1 MRQSQGQLQMQ
12 GDSRVG
18 ASTQTRPAA
27 PYRQSAA
34 GDKAARDK
42 LLTSNMRFV
51 IKIASQYL
59 NKGLE
64 YEDLIS
70 EGYLGLMKALD
81 HFDVSKGYHFISY
94 AVWWIRQ
101 SIMKAIVDF
110 GRPIRLPV
118 NKDAE
123 LTEIK
128 RACHSVNPNGKK
140 SEEEELEEVALK
152 LGMTKHH
159 IREMLNISQ
168 EMISLDSPISGD
180 SDTALVDTVSAGTFT
195 PEDAAIDAS
204 LKTEIDKAFV
214 GLDKKSVEVLN
225 MRYGLAELHQL
236 RGRVG
241 RGKFQSYCF
250 LTYSKNITETG
261 ISRLKALHQSNDG
274 FFIAEEDLKLR
285 GPGEVFGTAQSGYFA
300 LNIADLSRD
309 KEILKTAR
317 YDALCQLKQ
326 RNP

>member
-1 MRQSQGQLQMQ
+1 MTSVSAKDLDVVRIHLNEIKKIPLLTNDEEIQLAI
-12 GDSRVG
+12 R
-18 ASTQTRPAA
+18 A
-27 PYRQSAA
+27 AA

-128 RACHSVNPNGKK
+128 RACHSVNPHGKK

-225 MRYGLAELHQL
+225 MRYGLNGQGERTLKE
-236 RGRVG
+236 VG
-241 RGKFQSYCF
+241 EKM
-250 LTYSKNITETG
+250 N
-261 ISRLKALHQSNDG
+261 
-274 FFIAEEDLKLR
+274 
-285 GPGEVFGTAQSGYFA
+285 
-300 LNIADLSRD
+300 LSRERVRQIEKHAIAKIRANKICD
-309 KEILKTAR
+309 ISLKDYVA
-317 YDALCQLKQ
+317 
-326 RNP
+326 

>member
-1 MRQSQGQLQMQ
+1 MTSVSAKDLDVVRIHLNEIKKIPLLTNDEEIQLAI
-12 GDSRVG
+12 R
-18 ASTQTRPAA
+18 A
-27 PYRQSAA
+27 AA

-128 RACHSVNPNGKK
+128 RACHSVNPHGKK

-225 MRYGLAELHQL
+225 MRYGLNGQGERTLKE
-236 RGRVG
+236 VG
-241 RGKFQSYCF
+241 EKM
-250 LTYSKNITETG
+250 N
-261 ISRLKALHQSNDG
+261 
-274 FFIAEEDLKLR
+274 
-285 GPGEVFGTAQSGYFA
+285 
-300 LNIADLSRD
+300 LSRERVRQIEKHALAKIRANKICD
-309 KEILKTAR
+309 ISLKDYVA
-317 YDALCQLKQ
+317 
-326 RNP
+326 

>member
-1 MRQSQGQLQMQ
+1 MTSVSAKDLDVVRIHLNEIKKIPLLTNDEETQL
-12 GDSRVG
+12 
-18 ASTQTRPAA
+18 ATRA
-27 PYRQSAA
+27 AA

-128 RACHSVNPNGKK
+128 RACHSVNPHGKK

-180 SDTALVDTVSAGTFT
+180 SDTALVDTVSAGSFT

-225 MRYGLAELHQL
+225 MRYGLNGQGERTLKE
-236 RGRVG
+236 VG
-241 RGKFQSYCF
+241 EKM
-250 LTYSKNITETG
+250 N
-261 ISRLKALHQSNDG
+261 
-274 FFIAEEDLKLR
+274 
-285 GPGEVFGTAQSGYFA
+285 
-300 LNIADLSRD
+300 LSRERVRQIEKHAIAKIRANKICD
-309 KEILKTAR
+309 ISLKDYVA
-317 YDALCQLKQ
+317 
-326 RNP
+326 

>member
-1 MRQSQGQLQMQ
+1 MTSVSAKDLDVVRIHLNEIKKIPLLTNDEEIQLAT
-12 GDSRVG
+12 RV
-18 ASTQTRPAA
+18 
-27 PYRQSAA
+27 AA

-128 RACHSVNPNGKK
+128 RACHSVNPHGKK

-225 MRYGLAELHQL
+225 MRYGLNGQGERTLKE
-236 RGRVG
+236 VG
-241 RGKFQSYCF
+241 EKM
-250 LTYSKNITETG
+250 N
-261 ISRLKALHQSNDG
+261 
-274 FFIAEEDLKLR
+274 
-285 GPGEVFGTAQSGYFA
+285 
-300 LNIADLSRD
+300 LSRERVRQIEKHAIAKIRANKICD
-309 KEILKTAR
+309 ISLKDYVA
-317 YDALCQLKQ
+317 
-326 RNP
+326 

>member
-1 MRQSQGQLQMQ
+1 MTSVSAKDLDVVRIHLNEIKKIPLLTNDEEIQL
-12 GDSRVG
+12 
-18 ASTQTRPAA
+18 ATRA
-27 PYRQSAA
+27 AA
-34 GDKAARDK
+34 GDRAARDK

-128 RACHSVNPNGKK
+128 RACHSVNPHGKK

-225 MRYGLAELHQL
+225 MRYGLNGQGERTLKE
-236 RGRVG
+236 VG
-241 RGKFQSYCF
+241 EKM
-250 LTYSKNITETG
+250 N
-261 ISRLKALHQSNDG
+261 
-274 FFIAEEDLKLR
+274 
-285 GPGEVFGTAQSGYFA
+285 
-300 LNIADLSRD
+300 LSRERVRQIEKHAIAKIRANKICD
-309 KEILKTAR
+309 ISLKDYVA
-317 YDALCQLKQ
+317 
-326 RNP
+326 

>member
-1 MRQSQGQLQMQ
+1 MTSVSAKDLDVVRIHLNEIKKIPLLTNDEETQL
-12 GDSRVG
+12 
-18 ASTQTRPAA
+18 ATRA
-27 PYRQSAA
+27 AA
-34 GDKAARDK
+34 GNKAARDK

-128 RACHSVNPNGKK
+128 RACHSVNPHGKK

-225 MRYGLAELHQL
+225 MRYGLNGQGERTLKE
-236 RGRVG
+236 VG
-241 RGKFQSYCF
+241 EKM
-250 LTYSKNITETG
+250 N
-261 ISRLKALHQSNDG
+261 
-274 FFIAEEDLKLR
+274 
-285 GPGEVFGTAQSGYFA
+285 
-300 LNIADLSRD
+300 LSRERVRQIEKHAIAKIRANKICD
-309 KEILKTAR
+309 ISLKDYVA
-317 YDALCQLKQ
+317 
-326 RNP
+326 

>member
-1 MRQSQGQLQMQ
+1 MTSVSAKDLDVVRIHLNEIKKIPLLTNDEETQL
-12 GDSRVG
+12 
-18 ASTQTRPAA
+18 ATRA
-27 PYRQSAA
+27 AA

-128 RACHSVNPNGKK
+128 RACHSVHPHAKK

-225 MRYGLAELHQL
+225 MRYGLNGQGERTLKE
-236 RGRVG
+236 VG
-241 RGKFQSYCF
+241 EKM
-250 LTYSKNITETG
+250 N
-261 ISRLKALHQSNDG
+261 
-274 FFIAEEDLKLR
+274 
-285 GPGEVFGTAQSGYFA
+285 
-300 LNIADLSRD
+300 LSRERVRQIEKHAIAKIRANKICD
-309 KEILKTAR
+309 ISLKDYVA
-317 YDALCQLKQ
+317 
-326 RNP
+326 

>member
-1 MRQSQGQLQMQ
+1 MTSVSAKDLDVVRIHLNEIKKIPLLTNDEETQL
-12 GDSRVG
+12 
-18 ASTQTRPAA
+18 ATRA
-27 PYRQSAA
+27 AA

-81 HFDVSKGYHFISY
+81 HFDVGKGYHFISY

-128 RACHSVNPNGKK
+128 RACHSVNPHGKK

-180 SDTALVDTVSAGTFT
+180 SDTALVDTVSARTFT

-225 MRYGLAELHQL
+225 MRYGLNGQGERTLKE
-236 RGRVG
+236 VG
-241 RGKFQSYCF
+241 EKM
-250 LTYSKNITETG
+250 N
-261 ISRLKALHQSNDG
+261 
-274 FFIAEEDLKLR
+274 
-285 GPGEVFGTAQSGYFA
+285 
-300 LNIADLSRD
+300 LSRERVRQIEKHAIAKIRANKICD
-309 KEILKTAR
+309 ISLKDYVA
-317 YDALCQLKQ
+317 
-326 RNP
+326 

>member
-1 MRQSQGQLQMQ
+1 MTSVSAKDLDVVRIHLNEIKKIPLLTNDEETQL
-12 GDSRVG
+12 
-18 ASTQTRPAA
+18 ATRA
-27 PYRQSAA
+27 AA

-42 LLTSNMRFV
+42 LLTSNMRFF

-128 RACHSVNPNGKK
+128 RACHSVNPHGKK

-225 MRYGLAELHQL
+225 MRYGLNGQGERTLKE
-236 RGRVG
+236 VG
-241 RGKFQSYCF
+241 EKM
-250 LTYSKNITETG
+250 N
-261 ISRLKALHQSNDG
+261 
-274 FFIAEEDLKLR
+274 
-285 GPGEVFGTAQSGYFA
+285 
-300 LNIADLSRD
+300 LSRERVRQIEKHAIAKIRANKICD
-309 KEILKTAR
+309 ISLKDYVA
-317 YDALCQLKQ
+317 
-326 RNP
+326 

>member
-1 MRQSQGQLQMQ
+1 MTSVSAKDLDVVRIHLNEIKKIPLLTNDEEIQL
-12 GDSRVG
+12 
-18 ASTQTRPAA
+18 ATRA
-27 PYRQSAA
+27 AA

-70 EGYLGLMKALD
+70 EGYLGLMKALG

-128 RACHSVNPNGKK
+128 RACHSVNPHGKK

-225 MRYGLAELHQL
+225 MRYGLNGQGERTLKE
-236 RGRVG
+236 VG
-241 RGKFQSYCF
+241 EKM
-250 LTYSKNITETG
+250 N
-261 ISRLKALHQSNDG
+261 
-274 FFIAEEDLKLR
+274 
-285 GPGEVFGTAQSGYFA
+285 
-300 LNIADLSRD
+300 LSRERVRQIEKHAIAKIRANKICD
-309 KEILKTAR
+309 ISLKDYVA
-317 YDALCQLKQ
+317 
-326 RNP
+326 

>member
-1 MRQSQGQLQMQ
+1 MTNVSAKDLDVVRIHLNEIKKIPLLTNDEETQL
-12 GDSRVG
+12 
-18 ASTQTRPAA
+18 ATKA
-27 PYRQSAA
+27 AA

-42 LLTSNMRFV
+42 LLSSNMRFV

-128 RACHSVNPNGKK
+128 RACHSVNPHGKK

-225 MRYGLAELHQL
+225 MRYGLNGQGERTLKE
-236 RGRVG
+236 VG
-241 RGKFQSYCF
+241 EKM
-250 LTYSKNITETG
+250 N
-261 ISRLKALHQSNDG
+261 
-274 FFIAEEDLKLR
+274 
-285 GPGEVFGTAQSGYFA
+285 
-300 LNIADLSRD
+300 LSRERVRQIEKHAIAKIRANKICD
-309 KEILKTAR
+309 ISLKDYVA
-317 YDALCQLKQ
+317 
-326 RNP
+326 

>member
-1 MRQSQGQLQMQ
+1 MTSVSAKDLDVVRIHLNEIKKIPLLTNDEETQL
-12 GDSRVG
+12 
-18 ASTQTRPAA
+18 ATRA
-27 PYRQSAA
+27 AA

-128 RACHSVNPNGKK
+128 RACHSVNPHGKK

-204 LKTEIDKAFV
+204 LKTEIDKAFI

-225 MRYGLAELHQL
+225 MRYGLNGQGERTLKE
-236 RGRVG
+236 VG
-241 RGKFQSYCF
+241 EKM
-250 LTYSKNITETG
+250 N
-261 ISRLKALHQSNDG
+261 
-274 FFIAEEDLKLR
+274 
-285 GPGEVFGTAQSGYFA
+285 
-300 LNIADLSRD
+300 LSRERVRQIEKHAIAKIRANKICD
-309 KEILKTAR
+309 ISLKDYVA
-317 YDALCQLKQ
+317 
-326 RNP
+326 

>member
-1 MRQSQGQLQMQ
+1 MTSVSAKDLDIVRIHLNEIKKIPLLKNDEETQL
-12 GDSRVG
+12 
-18 ASTQTRPAA
+18 ATRA
-27 PYRQSAA
+27 AA

-128 RACHSVNPNGKK
+128 RACHSVNPHGKK

-225 MRYGLAELHQL
+225 MRYGLNGQGERTLKE
-236 RGRVG
+236 VG
-241 RGKFQSYCF
+241 EKM
-250 LTYSKNITETG
+250 N
-261 ISRLKALHQSNDG
+261 
-274 FFIAEEDLKLR
+274 
-285 GPGEVFGTAQSGYFA
+285 
-300 LNIADLSRD
+300 LSRERVRQIEKHAIAKIRANKICD
-309 KEILKTAR
+309 ISLKDYVA
-317 YDALCQLKQ
+317 
-326 RNP
+326 

>member
-1 MRQSQGQLQMQ
+1 MANVSSKDLDVVRIHLNEIKGIPLLTNDEETQL
-12 GDSRVG
+12 
-18 ASTQTRPAA
+18 ATKA
-27 PYRQSAA
+27 AA

-128 RACHSVNPNGKK
+128 RACHSVNPHGKK

-168 EMISLDSPISGD
+168 EMISLDSPVGGD
-180 SDTALVDTVSAGTFT
+180 SDTALVDTVAAGTFT
-195 PEDAAIDAS
+195 PEDVAINAS

-225 MRYGLAELHQL
+225 MRYGLNGQGERTLKE
-236 RGRVG
+236 VG
-241 RGKFQSYCF
+241 EKM
-250 LTYSKNITETG
+250 N
-261 ISRLKALHQSNDG
+261 
-274 FFIAEEDLKLR
+274 
-285 GPGEVFGTAQSGYFA
+285 
-300 LNIADLSRD
+300 LSRERVRQIEKHAITKIRANKICD
-309 KEILKTAR
+309 ISLKDYVA
-317 YDALCQLKQ
+317 
-326 RNP
+326 

>member
-1 MRQSQGQLQMQ
+1 MTSVSAKDLDVVRIHLNEIKKIPLLTNDEEIQL
-12 GDSRVG
+12 
-18 ASTQTRPAA
+18 ATRA
-27 PYRQSAA
+27 AA

-128 RACHSVNPNGKK
+128 RACHSVNPHGKK

-168 EMISLDSPISGD
+168 EMIRLDSPISGD

-225 MRYGLAELHQL
+225 MRYGLNGQGERTLKE
-236 RGRVG
+236 VG
-241 RGKFQSYCF
+241 EKM
-250 LTYSKNITETG
+250 N
-261 ISRLKALHQSNDG
+261 
-274 FFIAEEDLKLR
+274 
-285 GPGEVFGTAQSGYFA
+285 
-300 LNIADLSRD
+300 LSRERVRQIEKHAIAKIRANKICD
-309 KEILKTAR
+309 ISLKDYVA
-317 YDALCQLKQ
+317 
-326 RNP
+326 

>member
-1 MRQSQGQLQMQ
+1 MTSVSAKDLDVVRIHLNEIKKIPLLTNDEEIQL
-12 GDSRVG
+12 
-18 ASTQTRPAA
+18 ATRA
-27 PYRQSAA
+27 AA

-118 NKDAE
+118 NKYAE

-128 RACHSVNPNGKK
+128 RACHSVNPHGKK

-225 MRYGLAELHQL
+225 MRYGLNGQGERTLKE
-236 RGRVG
+236 VG
-241 RGKFQSYCF
+241 EKM
-250 LTYSKNITETG
+250 N
-261 ISRLKALHQSNDG
+261 
-274 FFIAEEDLKLR
+274 
-285 GPGEVFGTAQSGYFA
+285 
-300 LNIADLSRD
+300 LSRERVRQIEKHAIAKIRANKICD
-309 KEILKTAR
+309 ISLKDYVA
-317 YDALCQLKQ
+317 
-326 RNP
+326 

>member
-1 MRQSQGQLQMQ
+1 MANVSSKDLDVVRIHLNEIKRIPLLTNDEETQL
-12 GDSRVG
+12 
-18 ASTQTRPAA
+18 ATKA
-27 PYRQSAA
+27 AA

-128 RACHSVNPNGKK
+128 RACHSVNPHGKK

-168 EMISLDSPISGD
+168 EMISLDSPIGGD
-180 SDTALVDTVSAGTFT
+180 SDTALVDTVAAGTFT

-204 LKTEIDKAFV
+204 LKTEINKALV

-225 MRYGLAELHQL
+225 MRYGLNGQGERTLKE
-236 RGRVG
+236 VG
-241 RGKFQSYCF
+241 EKM
-250 LTYSKNITETG
+250 N
-261 ISRLKALHQSNDG
+261 
-274 FFIAEEDLKLR
+274 
-285 GPGEVFGTAQSGYFA
+285 
-300 LNIADLSRD
+300 LSRERVRQIEKHAIAKIRANKICD
-309 KEILKTAR
+309 ISLKDYVA
-317 YDALCQLKQ
+317 
-326 RNP
+326 

>member
-1 MRQSQGQLQMQ
+1 MTSVSAKDLDVVRIHLNEIKKIPLLTNDEEIQL
-12 GDSRVG
+12 
-18 ASTQTRPAA
+18 ATRA
-27 PYRQSAA
+27 AA
-34 GDKAARDK
+34 GNKAARDK

-128 RACHSVNPNGKK
+128 RACHSVNPHGKK

-225 MRYGLAELHQL
+225 MRYGLNGQGERTLKE
-236 RGRVG
+236 VG
-241 RGKFQSYCF
+241 EKM
-250 LTYSKNITETG
+250 N
-261 ISRLKALHQSNDG
+261 
-274 FFIAEEDLKLR
+274 
-285 GPGEVFGTAQSGYFA
+285 
-300 LNIADLSRD
+300 LSRERVRQIEKHAIAKIRANKICD
-309 KEILKTAR
+309 ISLKDYVA
-317 YDALCQLKQ
+317 
-326 RNP
+326 

>member
-1 MRQSQGQLQMQ
+1 MTSVSAKDLDVVRIHLNEIKKIPLLTNDEEIQL
-12 GDSRVG
+12 
-18 ASTQTRPAA
+18 ATRA
-27 PYRQSAA
+27 AA
-34 GDKAARDK
+34 GEKAARDK

-128 RACHSVNPNGKK
+128 RACHSVNPHGKK

-225 MRYGLAELHQL
+225 MRYGLNGQGERTLKE
-236 RGRVG
+236 VG
-241 RGKFQSYCF
+241 EKM
-250 LTYSKNITETG
+250 N
-261 ISRLKALHQSNDG
+261 
-274 FFIAEEDLKLR
+274 
-285 GPGEVFGTAQSGYFA
+285 
-300 LNIADLSRD
+300 LSRERVRQIEKHAIAKIRANKICD
-309 KEILKTAR
+309 ISLKDYVA
-317 YDALCQLKQ
+317 
-326 RNP
+326 

>member
-1 MRQSQGQLQMQ
+1 MTSVSAKDLDVVRIHLNEIKKIPLLTNDEETQL
-12 GDSRVG
+12 
-18 ASTQTRPAA
+18 ATRA
-27 PYRQSAA
+27 AA

-128 RACHSVNPNGKK
+128 RACHSINPHGKK

-225 MRYGLAELHQL
+225 MRYGLNGQGERTLKE
-236 RGRVG
+236 VG
-241 RGKFQSYCF
+241 EKM
-250 LTYSKNITETG
+250 N
-261 ISRLKALHQSNDG
+261 
-274 FFIAEEDLKLR
+274 
-285 GPGEVFGTAQSGYFA
+285 
-300 LNIADLSRD
+300 LSRERVRQIEKHAIAKIRANKICD
-309 KEILKTAR
+309 ISLKDYVA
-317 YDALCQLKQ
+317 
-326 RNP
+326 

>member
-1 MRQSQGQLQMQ
+1 MTSVSAKDLDVVRIHLNEIKKIPLLTNDEETQL
-12 GDSRVG
+12 
-18 ASTQTRPAA
+18 ATRA
-27 PYRQSAA
+27 AA

-81 HFDVSKGYHFISY
+81 HFDVGKGYHFISY

-128 RACHSVNPNGKK
+128 RACHSVNPHGKK

-225 MRYGLAELHQL
+225 MRYGLNGQGERTLKE
-236 RGRVG
+236 VG
-241 RGKFQSYCF
+241 EKM
-250 LTYSKNITETG
+250 N
-261 ISRLKALHQSNDG
+261 
-274 FFIAEEDLKLR
+274 
-285 GPGEVFGTAQSGYFA
+285 
-300 LNIADLSRD
+300 LSRERVRQIEKHAIAKIRANKICD
-309 KEILKTAR
+309 ISLKDYVA
-317 YDALCQLKQ
+317 
-326 RNP
+326 

>member
-1 MRQSQGQLQMQ
+1 MTSVSAKDLDVVRIHLNEIKKIPLLTNDEEIQL
-12 GDSRVG
+12 
-18 ASTQTRPAA
+18 ATRA
-27 PYRQSAA
+27 AA

-94 AVWWIRQ
+94 AVWWIHQ

-128 RACHSVNPNGKK
+128 RACHSVNPHGKK

-225 MRYGLAELHQL
+225 MRYGLNGQGERTLKE
-236 RGRVG
+236 VG
-241 RGKFQSYCF
+241 EKM
-250 LTYSKNITETG
+250 N
-261 ISRLKALHQSNDG
+261 
-274 FFIAEEDLKLR
+274 
-285 GPGEVFGTAQSGYFA
+285 
-300 LNIADLSRD
+300 LSRERVRQIEKHAIAKIRANKICD
-309 KEILKTAR
+309 ISLKDYVA
-317 YDALCQLKQ
+317 
-326 RNP
+326 

>member
-1 MRQSQGQLQMQ
+1 MTSVSAKDLDVVRIHLNEIKKIPLLTNDEEIQL
-12 GDSRVG
+12 
-18 ASTQTRPAA
+18 ATRA
-27 PYRQSAA
+27 AA

-81 HFDVSKGYHFISY
+81 HFDVSKGYHFMSY

-128 RACHSVNPNGKK
+128 RACHSVNPHGKK

-225 MRYGLAELHQL
+225 MRYGLNGQGERTLKE
-236 RGRVG
+236 VG
-241 RGKFQSYCF
+241 EKM
-250 LTYSKNITETG
+250 N
-261 ISRLKALHQSNDG
+261 
-274 FFIAEEDLKLR
+274 
-285 GPGEVFGTAQSGYFA
+285 
-300 LNIADLSRD
+300 LSRERVRQIEKHAIAKIRANKICD
-309 KEILKTAR
+309 ISLKDYVA
-317 YDALCQLKQ
+317 
-326 RNP
+326 

>member
-1 MRQSQGQLQMQ
+1 MTSVSAKDLDVVRIHLNEIKKIPLLTNDEEIQL
-12 GDSRVG
+12 
-18 ASTQTRPAA
+18 ATRA
-27 PYRQSAA
+27 AA

-128 RACHSVNPNGKK
+128 RACHSVNPHGKK

-168 EMISLDSPISGD
+168 EMISLDSPVSGD

-225 MRYGLAELHQL
+225 MRYGLNGQGERTLKE
-236 RGRVG
+236 VG
-241 RGKFQSYCF
+241 EKM
-250 LTYSKNITETG
+250 N
-261 ISRLKALHQSNDG
+261 
-274 FFIAEEDLKLR
+274 
-285 GPGEVFGTAQSGYFA
+285 
-300 LNIADLSRD
+300 LSRERVRQIEKHAIAKIRANKICD
-309 KEILKTAR
+309 ISLKDYVA
-317 YDALCQLKQ
+317 
-326 RNP
+326 

>member
-1 MRQSQGQLQMQ
+1 MANVSAKDLDVVRIHLNEITKIPLLTNDEETQL
-12 GDSRVG
+12 
-18 ASTQTRPAA
+18 ATKA
-27 PYRQSAA
+27 AA

-128 RACHSVNPNGKK
+128 RACHSVNPHGKK

-168 EMISLDSPISGD
+168 EMISLDSPVGGD

-204 LKTEIDKAFV
+204 LKTEIDKALA

-225 MRYGLAELHQL
+225 MRYGLNGQGERTLKEVGEKMNL
-236 RGRVG
+236 TRERV
-241 RGKFQSYCF
+241 RQIEKHAIAKIRANKICD
-250 LTYSKNITETG
+250 
-261 ISRLKALHQSNDG
+261 ISLKDYVA
-274 FFIAEEDLKLR
+274 
-285 GPGEVFGTAQSGYFA
+285 
-300 LNIADLSRD
+300 
-309 KEILKTAR
+309 
-317 YDALCQLKQ
+317 
-326 RNP
+326 

>member
-1 MRQSQGQLQMQ
+1 MTSVSAKDLDVVRIHLNEIKKISLLTNDEETQL
-12 GDSRVG
+12 
-18 ASTQTRPAA
+18 ATKA
-27 PYRQSAA
+27 AA

-70 EGYLGLMKALD
+70 EGYLGLIKALD

-128 RACHSVNPNGKK
+128 RACHSVNPHGKK

-168 EMISLDSPISGD
+168 EMISLDSPIGGD

-204 LKTEIDKAFV
+204 LKTEIDKALA

-225 MRYGLAELHQL
+225 MRYGLNGQGERTLKE
-236 RGRVG
+236 VG
-241 RGKFQSYCF
+241 EKM
-250 LTYSKNITETG
+250 N
-261 ISRLKALHQSNDG
+261 
-274 FFIAEEDLKLR
+274 
-285 GPGEVFGTAQSGYFA
+285 
-300 LNIADLSRD
+300 LSRERVRQIEKHAIAKIRANKICD
-309 KEILKTAR
+309 ISLKDYVA
-317 YDALCQLKQ
+317 
-326 RNP
+326 

>member
-1 MRQSQGQLQMQ
+1 MANVSAKDLDVVRIHLNEITKIPLLTNDEETQL
-12 GDSRVG
+12 
-18 ASTQTRPAA
+18 ATKA
-27 PYRQSAA
+27 AA

-51 IKIASQYL
+51 IKIASQHL

-128 RACHSVNPNGKK
+128 RACHSVNPHGKK

-168 EMISLDSPISGD
+168 EMISLDSPVGGD

-204 LKTEIDKAFV
+204 LKTEIDKALA

-225 MRYGLAELHQL
+225 MRYGLNGQGERTLKE
-236 RGRVG
+236 VG
-241 RGKFQSYCF
+241 EKM
-250 LTYSKNITETG
+250 N
-261 ISRLKALHQSNDG
+261 
-274 FFIAEEDLKLR
+274 
-285 GPGEVFGTAQSGYFA
+285 
-300 LNIADLSRD
+300 LSRERVRQIEKHAIAKIRANKICD
-309 KEILKTAR
+309 ISLKDYVA
-317 YDALCQLKQ
+317 
-326 RNP
+326 

>member
-1 MRQSQGQLQMQ
+1 MANVSAKDLDVVRIHLNEITKIPLLTNDEETQL
-12 GDSRVG
+12 
-18 ASTQTRPAA
+18 ATKA
-27 PYRQSAA
+27 AA

-128 RACHSVNPNGKK
+128 RACHSVNPHGKK

-225 MRYGLAELHQL
+225 MRYGLNGQGERTLKE
-236 RGRVG
+236 VG
-241 RGKFQSYCF
+241 EKM
-250 LTYSKNITETG
+250 N
-261 ISRLKALHQSNDG
+261 
-274 FFIAEEDLKLR
+274 
-285 GPGEVFGTAQSGYFA
+285 
-300 LNIADLSRD
+300 LSRERVRQIEKHAIAKIRANKICD
-309 KEILKTAR
+309 ISLKDYVA
-317 YDALCQLKQ
+317 
-326 RNP
+326 

>member
-1 MRQSQGQLQMQ
+1 MTNVSAKDLDVVRIHLNEIKKIPLLTNDEETQL
-12 GDSRVG
+12 
-18 ASTQTRPAA
+18 ATRA
-27 PYRQSAA
+27 AA

-128 RACHSVNPNGKK
+128 RACHSVNPHGKK

-225 MRYGLAELHQL
+225 MRYGLNGQGERTLKE
-236 RGRVG
+236 VG
-241 RGKFQSYCF
+241 EKM
-250 LTYSKNITETG
+250 N
-261 ISRLKALHQSNDG
+261 
-274 FFIAEEDLKLR
+274 
-285 GPGEVFGTAQSGYFA
+285 
-300 LNIADLSRD
+300 LSRERVRQIEKHAIAKIRANKICD
-309 KEILKTAR
+309 ISLKDYVA
-317 YDALCQLKQ
+317 
-326 RNP
+326 

>member
-1 MRQSQGQLQMQ
+1 MTSVSAKDLDVVRIHLNEIKKIPLLTNDEETQL
-12 GDSRVG
+12 
-18 ASTQTRPAA
+18 ATRA
-27 PYRQSAA
+27 AA

-42 LLTSNMRFV
+42 ILTSNMRFV

-128 RACHSVNPNGKK
+128 RACHSVNPHGKK

-195 PEDAAIDAS
+195 PEDVAIDAS

-225 MRYGLAELHQL
+225 MRYGLNGQGERTLKE
-236 RGRVG
+236 VG
-241 RGKFQSYCF
+241 EKM
-250 LTYSKNITETG
+250 N
-261 ISRLKALHQSNDG
+261 
-274 FFIAEEDLKLR
+274 
-285 GPGEVFGTAQSGYFA
+285 
-300 LNIADLSRD
+300 LSRERVRQIEKHAIAKIRANKICD
-309 KEILKTAR
+309 VSLKDYVA
-317 YDALCQLKQ
+317 
-326 RNP
+326 